1 MPPFVLAV
9 LIIPSFHVLRSY
21 FCFTQFGDS
30 SLILNFDKLRDT
42 TALALNQFLHLDSE
56 LHSNLQTATSTQRP
70 FLDLAICLTSIT
82 AAYSVAKVALVER
95 LDCMAYG
102 PRS

>member
-42 TALALNQFLHLDSE
+42 TALALNQFLHFDSE

-70 FLDLAICLTSIT
+70 FFDLAICLTSIT
-82 AAYSVAKVALVER
+82 AAYSVAKVAIVER